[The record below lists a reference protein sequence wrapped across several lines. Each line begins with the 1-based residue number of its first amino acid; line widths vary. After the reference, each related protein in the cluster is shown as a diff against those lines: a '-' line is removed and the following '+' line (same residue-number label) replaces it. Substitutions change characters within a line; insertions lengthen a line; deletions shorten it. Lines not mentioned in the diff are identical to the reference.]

1 MVYRI
6 LKHPLIPI
14 FRKSQLPDQL
24 QFETFKTT
32 ECQLPFDLE
41 NREQKEMSYYV
52 LLVVWF

>member
-6 LKHPLIPI
+6 PKYPLIPI
-14 FRKSQLPDQL
+14 FRKSQLPEQL

-32 ECQLPFDLE
+32 ECQIPLHLE

-52 LLVVWF
+52 LLVVGF